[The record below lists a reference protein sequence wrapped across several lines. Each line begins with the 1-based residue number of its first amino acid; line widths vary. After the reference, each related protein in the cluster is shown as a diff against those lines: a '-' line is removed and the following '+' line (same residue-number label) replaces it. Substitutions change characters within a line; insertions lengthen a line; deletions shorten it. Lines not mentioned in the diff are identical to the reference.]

1 MNYKIQHSYPNK
13 STQLRI
19 SYLRFIYCFL
29 FLVIYFPAIT
39 FSQGINATAKL
50 DATTIKIGDQVKLHL
65 TVQRPLNMVFNWAT
79 PPDSMNGIEVVETS
93 KMDTLGKKDSE
104 VITQTQTLTLTSFD
118 SGYYPIPPFIFHYK
132 KDKDTNDYTV
142 QTQALL
148 LTVTTIPIDTAKGF
162 KGIKNRLDANYSFGE
177 FWEVY
182 KWYVLSGIATILI
195 IAGLLVYFLTRKKVV
210 PIFVEKVIKR
220 PAHEIALEALK
231 KTEDEKL
238 WQNGFVKKYY
248 SEISD
253 IIRTYI
259 ENRYNVIA
267 MELTTDEILYH
278 FNRVPINT
286 EAKDKLTRLLQ
297 LSDLVKFA
305 KVQPLPNE
313 HDLCI
318 ANAYSFIQLTMTKEE
333 PSNQIIEPKE
343 EK

>member
-1 MNYKIQHSYPNK
+1 MMMKKVLNIKMLKKALI
-13 STQLRI
+13 TGIAL
-19 SYLRFIYCFL
+19 LLFI
-29 FLVIYFPAIT
+29 ANT
-39 FSQGINATAKL
+39 GFSQNIQATAKL

-65 TVQRPLNMVFNWAT
+65 TVQHPLNMVFNWAT
-79 PPDSMNGIEVVETS
+79 PPDSMSGIEVVESS
-93 KMDTLGKKDSE
+93 KVDTIGKKDSV

-118 SGYYPIPPFIFHYK
+118 SGYYPIPPFVFHYK
-132 KDKDTNDYTV
+132 KEKDTNDYV
-142 QTQALL
+142 VETQALL

-162 KGIKNRLDANYSFGE
+162 KDIKNRLDANYSFGE

-182 KWYVLSGIATILI
+182 KWYVIGGLAAILI

-220 PAHEIALEALK
+220 PAHEIALEALQAV
-231 KTEDEKL
+231 ENEKL
-238 WQNGFVKKYY
+238 WQQGFVKKYY
-248 SEISD
+248 SEVSD

-278 FNRVPINT
+278 FNRGQINT
-286 EAKDKLTRLLQ
+286 EAKDKLTQLLK

-313 HDLCI
+313 HDLCLT
-318 ANAYSFIQLTMTKEE
+318 NAYSFIQLTKAKEE
-333 PSNQIIEPKE
+333 DIKPIEEPKE
-343 EK
+343 EN